1 MKIVMVAT
9 ILTVWMW
16 LTPHISKAQ
25 TEIEVHRL
33 PQYHIT
39 SDGACFDFPSFQ
51 ALLVMD
57 EDLHL
62 AEIQVPLL
70 QGVVAEREAQVVDF
84 RAVIANLQ
92 YRLDLFREDRTRLFN
107 LWVTQNLRMHELDER
122 PDAGS
127 WIAWAVAG
135 VALAAA
141 VVFGVT
147 LGIVVSGN

>member
-1 MKIVMVAT
+1 MWAT
-9 ILTVWMW
+9 PL
-16 LTPHISKAQ
+16 ISKAQ
-25 TEIEVHRL
+25 TEIEAHRL

-39 SDGACFDFPSFQ
+39 NDGACFDFPSFQ
-51 ALLVMD
+51 SLLLMD

-62 AEIQVPLL
+62 AEIQVPQL
-70 QGVVAEREAQVVDF
+70 QGIVAEREAQVVDF
-84 RAVIANLQ
+84 RAIIASLQ
-92 YRLDLFREDRTRLFN
+92 YRLDLFIEDRARLYA
-107 LWVTQNLRMHELDER
+107 LWVDQNLRMHELDER